1 MKTKLLI
8 ISLSLLAFVSC
19 KQENSNTA
27 GIDIDSAKKK
37 IESRNSKNGDNKCL
51 LDYVEKR
58 DQLITADEILQMT
71 GFSKE
76 NMETD
81 ETKFFDDPG
90 EWKYAYLF
98 KNGRKTEFRTPSGT
112 LIKTEATE
120 IFSID
125 KIVPMTKEEFKAYY
139 KAATDE
145 ELDYAKDATKE
156 EVESQEMKDVI
167 EDLTNVLGAIAEG
180 ERNVKNLGDLAAYN
194 IVTGE
199 LKVLTN
205 GVMFKVVAD
214 ASDDKKVNQKYA
226 FQMAEM
232 ILNKCK

>member
-1 MKTKLLI
+1 MKIKILI
-8 ISLSLLAFVSC
+8 IGLSFLATVSC

-27 GIDIDSAKKK
+27 GIDIESAKEK
-37 IESRNSKNGDNKCL
+37 IENRNSKNGDNKCL
-51 LDYVEKR
+51 LSYVEKR

-71 GFSKE
+71 GFSRE

-81 ETKFFDDPG
+81 ETKTFDDPG

-120 IFSID
+120 RFSIE
-125 KIVPMTKEEFKAYY
+125 KIVPMTAKEFNNSYRPGTE
-139 KAATDE
+139 E
-145 ELDYAKDATKE
+145 ELDYAKDAAKK
-156 EVESQEMKDVI
+156 EVEGQDMKNAA
-167 EDLTNVLGAIAEG
+167 EDLTNVLGAIADG
-180 ERNVKNLGDLAAYN
+180 ERKVKNLGDLAAYN

-199 LKVLTN
+199 LKVLTK
-205 GVMFKVVAD
+205 GVMFKVVVN
-214 ASDDKKVNQKYA
+214 ASDDEKVNRKYA